1 MTKVTRLSVGEGGE
15 SRGRQSHLREIARE
29 GDVPLGTVG
38 QELRGARMSRGED
51 LASVSRV
58 LKIRKD
64 HLEALENDNIGAL
77 PGRTYAVGFVRAYAE
92 HLALNPEQAV
102 ERFKTEIAGR
112 DDASRNA
119 GFPVDEESSGLSL
132 GWVLFA
138 LFLLGLIAYGA
149 YSLLQSRGG
158 KPTQPSAAP
167 VPTEIAPA
175 PAKRPPPTT
184 AAPPAN
190 SADAPFSA
198 SQSRSAAG
206 PAAIPAGGT
215 VYGKMNTNAHVV
227 LHVTQPTH
235 VLVQTEDGRAFINK
249 ELQPGDSYQVPNM
262 GGLALTAEHG
272 NAVQIV
278 VDGKAIGNAGAGGEP
293 VEALSLDR
301 DALASRSHASSGQ

>member
-15 SRGRQSHLREIARE
+15 SRSRQAHLREIAR
-29 GDVPLGTVG
+29 DPDSPLGTIG

-64 HLEALENDNIGAL
+64 HLEALENDHMGAL

-92 HLALNPEQAV
+92 HLGLNPEQVV
-102 ERFKTEIAGR
+102 ERFRTEIAGR
-112 DDASRNA
+112 DDTSKNA
-119 GFPVDEESSGLSL
+119 GFPVDEESSGLS
-132 GWVLFA
+132 WSWILFA

-149 YSLLQSRGG
+149 YYLLQSRGAD
-158 KPTQPSAAP
+158 PVQPSAAP

-175 PAKRPPPTT
+175 LTKPAHRSPANRATAVSPGASHAGN
-184 AAPPAN
+184 AAPPA
-190 SADAPFSA
+190 
-198 SQSRSAAG
+198 
-206 PAAIPAGGT
+206 IPAGGGT

-227 LHVTQPTH
+227 LHVMQSTH

-272 NAVQIV
+272 NAVQV
-278 VDGKAIGNAGAGGEP
+278 VLDGKVMGNAGAGGEP

-301 DALASRSHASSGQ
+301 DALANRSHASSGQ

>member
-15 SRGRQSHLREIARE
+15 SRCRQAHLREIAAD
-29 GDVPLGTVG
+29 GDAPLGTIG
-38 QELRGARMSRGED
+38 QELRGARISRGED

-64 HLEALENDNIGAL
+64 HLDALEHDNIGAL

-92 HLALNPEQAV
+92 HLGLNPEQAV
-102 ERFKTEIAGR
+102 ERFKIEIAGR

-119 GFPVDEESSGLSL
+119 GFPVDEENSGLSW
-132 GWVLFA
+132 GWILFA
-138 LFLLGLIAYGA
+138 LFLLGLFAYGA
-149 YSLLQSRGG
+149 YYLLQSGRAE
-158 KPTQPSAAP
+158 PTQPAAAP
-167 VPTEIAPA
+167 VPTEMAPA
-175 PAKRPPPTT
+175 PRRPTHNPPPKETT
-184 AAPPAN
+184 AISPGASQSGSAAAPPA
-190 SADAPFSA
+190 
-198 SQSRSAAG
+198 
-206 PAAIPAGGT
+206 IPAGGGT

-227 LHVTQPTH
+227 LRVTQPTH

-272 NAVQIV
+272 KAVQILL
-278 VDGKAIGNAGAGGEP
+278 DGKAIGSAGGGGEP

-301 DALASRSHASSGQ
+301 DALANRSHASSGQ